1 MTSAIVDVTRVV
13 GGYQLGLLTED
24 LDAIEPVGLLDLLHD
39 HLVLA
44 AELVHLD
51 NGIQSPVGDKQVLL
65 VDDEREGVS
74 DEPRLDSLYIVTIQ
88 VSVLQ

>member
-39 HLVLA
+39 HLILA
-44 AELVHLD
+44 AELVHAD

-74 DEPRLDSLYIVTIQ
+74 DEP
-88 VSVLQ
+88 

>member
-13 GGYQLGLLTED
+13 GGNQLGLLTED

-44 AELVHLD
+44 AELVHAD
-51 NGIQSPVGDKQVLL
+51 DSIQPPIGDKQVLL

-74 DEPRLDSLYIVTIQ
+74 DEPRLDGLYIVTIQ